1 MESKKVIVLGSSHY
15 NTIGMVQ
22 SLGRGGCYVIGVLI
36 NGGGIVKN
44 SIYIK
49 EIYSVNTYQEG
60 IDYIAD
66 NLVQENPTVII
77 PCGDEAALLLE
88 KNKEKLYEHFY
99 FQRIAH
105 VSLSEAMDKYFQAK
119 VAQEVGFDVP
129 KSFQIDKNV
138 QSHDEIVF
146 PCIIK
151 PLMSCYGLKNDIR
164 VAYSVDELVKM
175 RDEIFAN
182 TNKVIVQEFIE
193 NCDNELNIIGCAM
206 DDGHCVIPCCI
217 KKIRIHPKS
226 RGSVSVALV
235 GPIENEHQEI
245 CRSIEKFI
253 NKIGYIGLFSV
264 ELMKVSSK
272 NKTYFIEANLRN
284 DALNPFIEKEGV
296 NLPLLHVQNLLG
308 EKLIDYKPVNKK
320 MKMICEPIHSAS
332 LYHNSINVFQWLYD
346 IITSNGFMLY
356 YKEDK
361 KLFWSQYYDKIGRLF

>member
-1 MESKKVIVLGSSHY
+1 MKSKKVIILGSSHY

-60 IDYIAD
+60 IDYIAE

-88 KNKEKLYEHFY
+88 KNKAKLYEHFY
-99 FQRIAH
+99 FQG
-105 VSLSEAMDKYFQAK
+105 VSNGSLFEAMDKYYQAT
-119 VAQEVGFDVP
+119 VAQEVGFDIP

-138 QSHDEIVF
+138 QTHDEIVF

-151 PLMSCYGLKNDIR
+151 PLMSCFGLKNDIR
-164 VAYSVDELVKM
+164 VTYSADELNKIK
-175 RDEIFAN
+175 DEIFAN
-182 TNKVIVQEFIE
+182 TSKVIVQEFIE
-193 NCDNELNIIGCAM
+193 NCDNELNIIGCSM
-206 DDGHCVIPCCI
+206 NNGNCVIPSCI

-226 RGSVSVALV
+226 RGSVSVAQV
-235 GPIENEHQEI
+235 GPIENEHKEI
-245 CRSIEKFI
+245 CKSIEKFI
-253 NKIGYIGLFSV
+253 KKIEYVGLFSV
-264 ELMKVSSK
+264 ELMNVSSK

-284 DALNPFIEKEGV
+284 DALNPFVEKFGV

-308 EKLIDYKPVNKK
+308 EKLIDYKSVNKK

-332 LYHNSINVFQWLYD
+332 LYHHSINVFQWLYD
-346 IITSNGFMLY
+346 IITCDGFMLY

-361 KLFWSQYYDKIGRLF
+361 KLFWSQYFEKIKNIF